1 VPYTVRAESKLHSPR
16 KPHPDLEV
24 EMTFD
29 TTSTTAREVVKAVVG
44 TLSRGW
50 QATLLPGRIILYK
63 ESKTYSAGSVI
74 AVS

>member
-1 VPYTVRAESKLHSPR
+1 
-16 KPHPDLEV
+16 
-24 EMTFD
+24 MTFD